1 MAAAGV
7 RQPFLKGEVMNQ
19 TSFGK
24 DNKGVE
30 YTLYSFTNKNNM
42 TMVLSDLGATL
53 VKLLVPA
60 KDGSVKD
67 VVLGY

>member
-1 MAAAGV
+1 
-7 RQPFLKGEVMNQ
+7 MNQ

-24 DNKGVE
+24 DKKGIE
-30 YTLYSFTNKNNM
+30 YHLYSFTNKNNM
-42 TMVLSDLGATL
+42 TMVVTDLGATL

-67 VVLGY
+67 VVLGYDTPQ